1 VIRNASLK
9 NRKNTLKREITR
21 YILNDEDEREI
32 KIEVRLVVKLTYEM
46 FLIVSLIN

>member
-1 VIRNASLK
+1 MIRNASLK